1 MTGTRIGRSLTI
13 CAVVLALA
21 GFATPAF
28 AQAQVKGRVV
38 DAQNKPVEGARVTMQ
53 QNGCQNRKYE
63 VKTNRNGE
71 YIQIGVTSC
80 PGGGYTVQAE
90 KDKLSQNFTIQ
101 VGAGDA
107 KEVNFVLKPGGA
119 GGAMTK
125 EEAEKRVEGIKAKFA
140 QAAGLG
146 NEGKFDE
153 AIALYNEVIADVPQC
168 QECYL
173 NIGAINTR
181 KKDWPAAEAAYKK
194 AIEVKPDAPEPY
206 NGLANVYNAQQKF
219 KEASEM
225 SAEAG
230 KRVAAVPGGGGGASA
245 NILYNQGAI
254 AWNAN
259 DFAKAREH
267 FEAAIKADPN
277 HAESHFMLGK
287 VLINLGKLPEAV
299 TEFETY
305 LKIAPTGPSA
315 KEAQSMFDQ
324 LKSFRK

>member
-1 MTGTRIGRSLTI
+1 MSGTRISQLLTI
-13 CAVVLALA
+13 GAVVLALA
-21 GFATPAF
+21 GFATPAL
-28 AQAQVKGRVV
+28 AQTGQVKGKVV
-38 DAQNKPVEGARVTMQ
+38 DAQNKPVEGATITIQ
-53 QNGCQNRKYE
+53 QEGGQSRKYQ
-63 VKTNRNGE
+63 VKSDRRGE
-71 YIQIGVTSC
+71 FIQIGVT
-80 PGGGYTVQAE
+80 PGNYSVQAD
-90 KDKLSQNFTIQ
+90 KDKLSQAFSVT
-101 VGAGDA
+101 VSAGDTR
-107 KEVNFVLKPGGA
+107 EVSFILKPGG
-119 GGAMTK
+119 GATMSK
-125 EEAEKRVEGIKAKFA
+125 EEAEKRVAGIKAKFS
-140 QAAGLG
+140 QAAALG
-146 NEGKFDE
+146 NEGKYDE
-153 AIALYNEVIADVPQC
+153 AIVLYNEVIAEVPQC
-168 QECYL
+168 QDCFL
-173 NIGAINTR
+173 NLGAINTR

-219 KEASEM
+219 KEASEA

-230 KRVAAVPGGGGGASA
+230 KRVAAAPGGGGGASA

-259 DFAKAREH
+259 DFQKAKEH

-287 VLINLGKLPEAV
+287 VLINLGKLAEAA

-305 LKIAPTGPSA
+305 LKVAPTGQNA

>member
-1 MTGTRIGRSLTI
+1 MMGTLIGRSLTI
-13 CAVVLALA
+13 CMVVLALTV
-21 GFATPAF
+21 FAAPAA
-28 AQAQVKGRVV
+28 AQTGQIKGKVV
-38 DAQNKPVEGARVTMQ
+38 DEQNKPVEGATITLQ
-53 QNGCQNRKYE
+53 QEGGQNRKYT
-63 VKTNRNGE
+63 VRSDRRGE
-71 YIQIGVTSC
+71 FIQIGIQS
-80 PGGGYTVQAE
+80 GMYKVQAD
-90 KDKLSQNFTIQ
+90 KDKLSQAFQ
-101 VGAGDA
+101 VQISAGDT
-107 KEVNFVLKPGGA
+107 KEVNFMLKPGGM

-125 EEAEKRVEGIKAKFA
+125 EEAEKRVKGIQAKFS
-140 QAAGLG
+140 QAAALG

-153 AIALYNEVIADVPQC
+153 AIALYNEVLVDVPGC

-173 NIGAINTR
+173 NLGAINTR
-181 KKDWPAAEAAYKK
+181 KKDWAAAEEAYKK

-219 KEASEM
+219 KEAAEM

-230 KRVAAVPGGGGGASA
+230 KRVAATPGGGGGASA

-259 DFAKAREH
+259 DFQKAREH

-305 LKIAPTGPSA
+305 LKIAPTGQNA

>member
-1 MTGTRIGRSLTI
+1 MTGTLIGRSLTI
-13 CAVVLALA
+13 CMVVLALTV
-21 GFATPAF
+21 FAAPAA
-28 AQAQVKGRVV
+28 AQTGQVKGKVV
-38 DAQNKPVEGARVTMQ
+38 DEQNKPVEGATITIQ
-53 QNGCQNRKYE
+53 QQGGQNRKYQ
-63 VKTNRNGE
+63 VKSDRRGDF
-71 YIQIGVTSC
+71 IQIGIT
-80 PGGGYTVQAE
+80 PGDYVVQAD
-90 KDKLSQNFTIQ
+90 KDKLSQAFTVKI
-101 VGAGDA
+101 GGGDA
-107 KEVNFVLKPGGA
+107 KEVNFNLKPGGA

-125 EEAEKRVEGIKAKFA
+125 EEAEKRVKGIQAKFS
-140 QAAGLG
+140 QAAALG

-153 AIALYNEVIADVPQC
+153 AIAMYNEVIADVPQC

-173 NIGAINTR
+173 NLGAINTR

-194 AIEVKPDAPEPY
+194 AIEIKPDAPDPY

-219 KEASEM
+219 KEAAEM

-230 KRVAAVPGGGGGASA
+230 KRVAATPGAVGASA

-287 VLINLGKLPEAV
+287 VLINLGKLGEAA

-305 LKIAPTGPSA
+305 LKIAPNGQSA

>member
-1 MTGTRIGRSLTI
+1 MTGTRISRSLTI
-13 CAVVLALA
+13 CAVVVALA
-21 GFATPAF
+21 AFAAPAF
-28 AQAQVKGRVV
+28 AQGQIKGKVV
-38 DAQNKPVEGARVTMQ
+38 DAQNKPVEGARITMQ
-53 QNGCQNRKYE
+53 QDGCQNRKYE
-63 VKTNRNGE
+63 VKSDRNGE
-71 YIQIGVTSC
+71 YIQIGITSC
-80 PGGGYTVQAE
+80 NYTVQAD
-90 KDKLSQNFTIQ
+90 KDKLSQAFSVRI
-101 VGAGDA
+101 GAGDT

-125 EEAEKRVEGIKAKFA
+125 EEAVKRIEGIKAKFA

-153 AIALYNEVIADVPQC
+153 AIALYNEVIVDVPQC

-181 KKDWPAAEAAYKK
+181 KKDWAAAEAAYKK
-194 AIEVKPDAPEPY
+194 AIEIKPDAPEPY

-219 KEASEM
+219 KEAAEM

-230 KRVAAVPGGGGGASA
+230 KRVAAVPGAGGAASA

-287 VLINLGKLPEAV
+287 VLINLGKLGEAA

-305 LKIAPTGPSA
+305 LKVAPSGQNA

>member
-1 MTGTRIGRSLTI
+1 MTGTRISRSLTI
-13 CAVVLALA
+13 CAMVLALA
-21 GFATPAF
+21 AFATPAF
-28 AQAQVKGRVV
+28 AQAQIKGKVV
-38 DAQNKPVEGARVTMQ
+38 DAENKPVEGARVTLQ

-80 PGGGYTVQAE
+80 VYTVMAE
-90 KDKLSQNFTIQ
+90 KDKLSQAFT
-101 VGAGDA
+101 VNVALGDA
-107 KEVNFVLKPGGA
+107 KEVNFVLKPGSA
-119 GGAMTK
+119 APMTK
-125 EEAEKRVEGIKAKFA
+125 EEAEKRVEGIKAKFS
-140 QAAGLG
+140 QAATLG
-146 NEGKFDE
+146 NDGKFDE
-153 AIALYNEVIADVPQC
+153 AIALYNEVLADVPKC

-173 NIGAINTR
+173 NIGAINAR
-181 KKDWPAAEAAYKK
+181 KKDWAGAEEAYKK
-194 AIEVKPDAPEPY
+194 AIEVNPDSPDPY

-230 KRVAAVPGGGGGASA
+230 KRIAATPGATGGASA

-259 DFAKAREH
+259 DFNKAKEH

-277 HAESHFMLGK
+277 HAEAHFMLGK
-287 VLINLGKLPEAV
+287 VLINLGKLGDAAS
-299 TEFETY
+299 EFETY
-305 LKIAPTGPSA
+305 LKVAPSGQNA